1 MNKEII
7 IAYLNEHDIH
17 CPYRT
22 VSTGIK
28 KNKSCTLCSHMNR
41 DVSILISK
49 IHGAR
54 ETVDVGIAISPGAEL
69 IPYEPYK
76 KAGFLIFRQEG
87 KDETGRIQ
95 RIFHETFLLGYESV
109 VLVSHNVPNLPPKY
123 IENAL
128 ADLRDGHLLVLGP
141 SENGMFYLIGIKKEF
156 HEQLRRNDI
165 GNALSFYNSELRD
178 LNLQTLQ
185 NLCESCAVLPRWYF
199 LKSLEDMK
207 KLYKDGKDDR
217 GWKARWTRII
227 AQDLL
232 G

>member
-7 IAYLNEHDIH
+7 IAYLNEHESN

-28 KNKSCTLCSHMNR
+28 KNKNCTLCSHMNR

-49 IHGAR
+49 IQGAR
-54 ETVDVGIAISPGAEL
+54 ETVDVGIALSPGAGL

-76 KAGFLIFRQEG
+76 KAGFLIFRQKE
-87 KDETGRIQ
+87 KDETARIQ
-95 RIFHETFLLGYESV
+95 HILHEAIMLGYESV
-109 VLVSHNVPNLPPKY
+109 VLVSHNVPNLPPRY
-123 IENAL
+123 IEYAL
-128 ADLRDGHLLVLGP
+128 ADLRNGHSLVLGP

-156 HEQLRRNDI
+156 YAQLRRNNV
-165 GNALSFYNSELRD
+165 GNALSFYNPELRD
-178 LNLQTLQ
+178 FNLKTLQ
-185 NLCESCAVLPRWYF
+185 NLCESCAVLPKWYF
-199 LKSLEDMK
+199 LKSIEDMK
-207 KLYKDGKDDR
+207 KLYRDENDDR
-217 GWKARWTRII
+217 GWKAKWTRLI